1 MASLLW
7 VKTLRGMAEQ
17 ALALLGEFNAW
28 EPKLEHWAV
37 KNDFGVWNLFLP
49 DAQDGTPVI
58 AHRCVLQEGIAPP
71 VSTCLVIRTP
81 LLICCIALHTCDPGH
96 HICPSLLAYTDMHF
110 WPY

>member
-1 MASLLW
+1 MASLPL
-7 VKTLRGMAEQ
+7 VKTVRGMAEQ

-28 EPKLEHWAV
+28 EPKPEHWAV

-71 VSTCLVIRTP
+71 N
-81 LLICCIALHTCDPGH
+81 IAMH
-96 HICPSLLAYTDMHF
+96 AYSF
-110 WPY
+110 VLPF